1 MAANKRLKANEL
13 VMLLSGLLNLDVE
26 LMARVGNLPVRNLK
40 SWLAG
45 KKENLRPQS
54 VINLMA
60 MLGLKVD
67 NGIRLDDNR
76 VHYWSISD
84 GTFSRSKAAYQPLT
98 AISRLLAGCSITQ
111 VRPPKPSLA
120 DKRLRSYFLVSGLGV
135 RVVICVNKGFFKRA
149 RVNPEV
155 IKGAAWRD
163 DTDHHTIPAS
173 NRLWTHLTERDLT
186 SFEFD
191 SIFNRVE
198 ENVSWT
204 DVSLMAREF
213 GVTAADAA
221 QWIAEKYG
229 DHTASAQTN
238 DDDDGFDLDG
248 SGKLLLLVSNNHNRR
263 AA

>member
-13 VMLLSGLLNLDVE
+13 VMLLAGLLNLDVE

-54 VINLMA
+54 VINLMSL
-60 MLGLKVD
+60 LGLKVD
-67 NGIRLDDNR
+67 NGIRLDDSR

-84 GTFSRSKAAYQPLT
+84 GAFTRSKAAYQPLT
-98 AISRLLAGCSITQ
+98 ALSKLLVGCSITA

-120 DKRLRSYFLVSGLGV
+120 DKRLRSYFLVSGNGV
-135 RVVICVNKGFFKRA
+135 RVVVCVSKGFFKRA

-155 IKGAAWRD
+155 IKGAGWRD
-163 DTDHHTIPAS
+163 DTDHHSIPTS

-186 SFEFD
+186 TFEFD
-191 SIFNRVE
+191 HIFNQTE
-198 ENVSWT
+198 ENVSWN

-221 QWIAEKYG
+221 QWIAEKFG
-229 DHTASAQTN
+229 DRSQQSPVS
-238 DDDDGFDLDG
+238 DEDDGGIDLDG
-248 SGKLLLLVSNNHNRR
+248 SGKLLLLVGNNNRR